1 MCGDK
6 AAPAPPVGSKLEQIK
21 SYDSSLGM
29 RTVLCIIV
37 VRLGLV
43 FIRLSLLVLLH
54 FSLLVIMYLLN
65 EFAFSI
71 HSSFLCILAKF
82 T

>member
-21 SYDSSLGM
+21 SYGSSLGM

-37 VRLGLV
+37 VRLSVLCL
-43 FIRLSLLVLLH
+43 RLVLL
-54 FSLLVIMYLLN
+54 LLYMHSRLN
-65 EFAFSI
+65 Y
-71 HSSFLCILAKF
+71 
-82 T
+82 